1 MEKTSFATNLAIVA
15 FCAAVPMRS
24 AMAID
29 PTGYV
34 TLTATDGAG
43 ASSFNS
49 AGHWSDGAAPAAGK
63 KYLVNQA
70 INLRTPQSSFSTP
83 FAGDSLTLDNGPGL
97 VLKSYS
103 GSTIS
108 ANYILHRA
116 TIAPVDSDR
125 SITIGGTM
133 RICGTQTGPSA
144 ISLGAARE
152 TVIVAAPLSGDETAF
167 LSASSAYAG
176 NLIAFTADNSEYH
189 GRISFTDSNTSGSSA
204 RLRFSGATSV
214 GVSGDSSASEP
225 FLTIAAGSGRPL
237 LELENVQM
245 DTKFTIENN
254 NANARIELMGTN
266 VLFGAT
272 ISGTAASIPVNV
284 GCDALLQSASP
295 LALAVSDGARFLARR
310 SFDGT
315 CDFSTIAEG
324 SMLSLPDAKIPVRID
339 GVLPLTN
346 ATFTVTLLKIP
357 TSVRIVTA
365 DDIDLDADDFGLM
378 TRTISVESAD
388 GIQTVSATF
397 AGNVVYYSV
406 PNTASGW
413 GNWAAYNQ
421 AAQYWSDN
429 RAVHGDADYLVN
441 YDVPAGCSFLRGC
454 QQAFAGRSLTFA
466 NGGSLILKGSL
477 SAPDIVGNLRMFPG
491 SKIATGDSGE
501 NYNALSGGLSI
512 VGEGDVAPVRFVN
525 DSYGTLNLLV
535 NLSGS
540 GPVCF
545 VSDKAVTVFP
555 VVLSGDNGAFTG
567 KMEFYGANAGRAFRV
582 AVADGCCFGGNP
594 EVFDSAGILFNGRM
608 ELVVT
613 KDVAICGANRG
624 ITFSAVGA
632 TPEVRNPVDV
642 LNVAAGATLTLDV
655 PMVVDINLQKTGA
668 GTLGIGGT
676 ITGAVSNIT
685 VSAGSI
691 MPVTRQASSAL
702 RYTMAAGTGLA
713 FALNAADTDVAA
725 DGLYVEDASHLLLSG
740 AALPAT
746 IRGEIPIDGAAV
758 KCGILNVP
766 ASMADAIATAL
777 GANATFTDTATGR
790 TRTFPIER
798 ETLAGD
804 RVRFF
809 ATVSKGPTVFILR

>member
-1 MEKTSFATNLAIVA
+1 MKKTSFATNLAIVA
-15 FCAAVPMRS
+15 LCAVVPARS

-108 ANYILHRA
+108 ANFILHRA

-125 SITIGGTM
+125 SITLGGTM

-152 TVIVAAPLSGDETAF
+152 TVIVAAPLSGDATAF
-167 LSASSAYAG
+167 LSASSVCAG

-214 GVSGDSSASEP
+214 GVSGDPSAREP
-225 FLTIAAGSGRPL
+225 FLTIAASSGRPL

-245 DTKFTIENN
+245 DTKFTIEND

-272 ISGTAASIPVNV
+272 ISGTAVSTPVNV

-295 LALAVSDGARFLARR
+295 LALSFGENGRILARVHP
-310 SFDGT
+310 DGT
-315 CDFSTIAEG
+315 SEG
-324 SMLSLPDAKIPVRID
+324 SSIAAGSTLALAGSKIPVRLD
-339 GVLPLTN
+339 GVIPHTN
-346 ATFTVTLLKIP
+346 ATFSAVLFTIP
-357 TSVRIVTA
+357 TSVRTVTA

-378 TRTISVESAD
+378 TIDVSVAN
-388 GIQTVSATF
+388 GLQTVSLR

-406 PNTASGW
+406 PNTAEGW

-429 RAVHGDADYLVN
+429 RSVHNDADYLIG
-441 YDVPAGCSFLRGC
+441 YDVPDGCLTLRGC
-454 QQAFAGRSLTFA
+454 AAPFAGRSLTFA
-466 NGGSLILKGSL
+466 RDATFVPKGSA
-477 SAPDIVGNLRMFPG
+477 SAPDAVGDLRMFPG
-491 SKIATGDSGE
+491 STVLLQDAAVAVSGGMTLAGKAGDNPVVVSASGTRTL
-501 NYNALSGGLSI
+501 NLRSNLAGDGPVRFLSNAAGANFTVALSG
-512 VGEGDVAPVRFVN
+512 
-525 DSYGTLNLLV
+525 DST
-535 NLSGS
+535 
-540 GPVCF
+540 
-545 VSDKAVTVFP
+545 
-555 VVLSGDNGAFTG
+555 AFTG
-567 KMEFYGANAGRAFRV
+567 TMEFYGGNAGRRLTVSIDDEANL
-582 AVADGCCFGGNP
+582 GGNP
-594 EVFDSAGILFNGRM
+594 AAFNAAQTFFNTRID
-608 ELVVT
+608 LVVT
-613 KDVAICGANRG
+613 NNVVIDDENRG
-624 ITFSAVGA
+624 ITFAKPVA
-632 TPEVRNPVDV
+632 TAEIRNPVDV
-642 LNVAAGATLTLDV
+642 INVGAGATLTLNV
-655 PMVVDINLQKTGA
+655 PMVVDANLEKTGA

-676 ITGAVSNIT
+676 ITGSASNLT
-685 VSAGSI
+685 VSAGGV

-713 FALNAADTDVAA
+713 LALEPADADVAA
-725 DGLYVEDASHLLLSG
+725 DGLYVVDASHLALSG
-740 AALPAT
+740 SSLPVT
-746 IRGEIPIDGAAV
+746 IHGEIPEKGVSV
-758 KCGILNVP
+758 KCGIVNVP
-766 ASMADAIATAL
+766 ASMAEAIATAL
-777 GANATFTDTATGR
+777 GANATFTDAATGR
-790 TRTFPIER
+790 TRAFPIER
-798 ETLAGD
+798 ETLSGD

-809 ATVSKGPTVFILR
+809 AAVGKGPTVLIVR